1 MVDILFFIFLIVGI
15 ISGAAE
21 CTLMMVYSCSNR
33 QPNFKLL
40 SWLLYIFLISMSMM
54 FLFFV
59 LLGVTK
65 K

>member
-1 MVDILFFIFLIVGI
+1 MVDILCFIFLIVGF
-15 ISGAAE
+15 ISGVRE
-21 CTLMMVYSCSNR
+21 CVLMMVYACGNR

-40 SWLLYIFLISMSMM
+40 NWLLTIFLISMTMM

-65 K
+65 V